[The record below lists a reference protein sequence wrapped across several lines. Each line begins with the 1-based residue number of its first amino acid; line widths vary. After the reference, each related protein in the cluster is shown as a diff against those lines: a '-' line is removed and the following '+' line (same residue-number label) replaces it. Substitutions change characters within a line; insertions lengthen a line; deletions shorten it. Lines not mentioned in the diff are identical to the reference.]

1 MNEDALRKQVELLE
15 QIVELQK
22 QLLAE
27 KGMSYPVYYPYV
39 PFQPYDPF
47 PYYKYEPH
55 TTSYGYPNTIPSSVL
70 TRTS

>member
-39 PFQPYDPF
+39 PFQPCAPF
-47 PYYKYEPH
+47 PYYGYEPH
-55 TTSYGYPNTIPSSVL
+55 ITSYGYTNTIPGSVL
-70 TRTS
+70 TRTA